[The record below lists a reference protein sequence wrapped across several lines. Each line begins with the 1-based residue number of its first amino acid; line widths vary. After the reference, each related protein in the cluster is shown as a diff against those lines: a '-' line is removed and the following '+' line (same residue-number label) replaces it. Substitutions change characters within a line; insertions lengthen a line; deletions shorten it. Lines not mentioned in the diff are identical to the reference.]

1 MKIELDRE
9 LVNELKD
16 KLFVQFLN
24 DDLETLLLDLSTDQH
39 IDDIKY
45 TRKLVKAYVRILK
58 YYGVNDEKTT

>member
-24 DDLETLLLDLSTDQH
+24 DDLETLLLELSVDQH
-39 IDDIKY
+39 IVDLKY
-45 TRKLVKAYVRILK
+45 TRKLVKAYVRILN
-58 YYGVNDEKTT
+58 YYGQGDDTE